1 MADITTDAAP
11 VITFEPSGT
20 RVDAAR
26 GATIKSVAAAA
37 GVPLDS
43 PCGGLGTCGRCAVV
57 VTGELEPP
65 TADECVLLGAE
76 RLAAGV
82 RLACRA
88 RVAGDA
94 TVRPVESDEP
104 GGSAGSLRIV
114 ETGERGEIVV
124 EPPAARGITGDA
136 PLLGAVVDIGTT
148 TLVVAI
154 VDLESG
160 ETLGSASALN
170 PQHPF
175 GHDVMSRITHVA
187 SHGPESMR
195 QPIASEIERLVADV
209 LARLGRPVA
218 HLREV
223 AIAGNTTMVHLLLGI
238 DPAPLGVAP
247 YEPAFIDPVER
258 PAAAIGLGRLTHAG
272 VYILPGISAF
282 VGADITA
289 GLVAT
294 HVAEQSRSVLLV
306 DLGTNGEMVL
316 RTPAG
321 LVAASTA
328 AGPALEGASIAH
340 GMRAETGAIER
351 VSADGDGLR
360 IETIGATAPRGL
372 CGSGLLDLVAVLL
385 DAGVLDHTGRLRGD
399 VSHPLAARV
408 SERDGTRSFEVAPG
422 VFLTQRD
429 VRQVQLANAAIAS
442 GIDMLLDAA
451 GVDAGDVEELVI
463 AGGFGYHVKAAA
475 LVRMGMVPPSWHDR
489 ITFAGNTAMTGAL
502 MALLDTEGRRRAE
515 SIARHVTAI
524 DLAGHPEFQTRF
536 VSAMRFPRM
545 AD

>member
-1 MADITTDAAP
+1 MSGTSF
-11 VITFEPSGT
+11 VTFEPSGV
-20 RVDAAR
+20 RVSATP
-26 GATIKSVAAAA
+26 GLTIKEVAAAA
-37 GVPLDS
+37 GIALEA
-43 PCGGLGTCGRCAVV
+43 PCGGLGTCGRCAVTV
-57 VTGELEPP
+57 RGGLEPV
-65 TADECVLLGAE
+65 TEDERALLGEE

-88 RVAGDA
+88 RISGDVV
-94 TVRPVESDEP
+94 VRPAGS
-104 GGSAGSLRIV
+104 GSAAPAELRIV
-114 ETGERGEIVV
+114 ETGQGGELVI
-124 EPPAARGITGDA
+124 EPPAVRGIAGDA

-148 TLVVAI
+148 TVVVAI
-154 VDLESG
+154 IDLETG
-160 ETLGSASALN
+160 ERLGSASALN

-175 GHDVMSRITHVA
+175 GHDVMTRISHVA
-187 SHGPESMR
+187 ANGSESLR
-195 QPIASEIERLVADV
+195 RPIAETIERLAREALDGLAGLNAD
-209 LARLGRPVA
+209 AGP
-218 HLREV
+218 LREI

-258 PAAAIGLGRLTHAG
+258 PASDLGLTGLGEAG

-289 GLVAT
+289 GLLAT
-294 HVAEQSRSVLLV
+294 HVAEQERRVLLI

-316 RTPAG
+316 RTPSG

-328 AGPALEGASIAH
+328 AGPALEGASIAW
-340 GMRAETGAIER
+340 GMRAEPGAVER
-351 VSADGDGLR
+351 VALDDSGALR
-360 IETIGATAPRGL
+360 VETIGDVPARGL

-399 VSHPLAARV
+399 VSHPLASRV
-408 SERDGTRSFEVAPG
+408 SEKDGTRVFELAND

-429 VRQVQLANAAIAS
+429 VRQVPLANAAIAS

-451 GVDAGDVEELVI
+451 GVDAADVEELII

-475 LVRMGMVPPSWHDR
+475 LVRMGMVPPAWHDR
-489 ITFAGNTAMTGAL
+489 VSFAGNTAMTGAL
-502 MALLDTEGRRRAE
+502 MALLDTGTRRRAE
-515 SIARHVTAI
+515 SIARKVTAI
-524 DLAGHPEFQTRF
+524 DLAGHPDFQTRF
-536 VSAMRFPRM
+536 VSAMRFPRA